1 MPEIATQ
8 TPDWMFRCQDCGET
22 TFDPQWEENV
32 KRSEALEEEHAVKVA
47 RDRSEWD
54 LRMAE
59 IDADNARR
67 FANPSKRKLL
77 PRPKPRFEHSF

>member
-1 MPEIATQ
+1 M
-8 TPDWMFRCQDCGET
+8 
-22 TFDPQWEENV
+22 
-32 KRSEALEEEHAVKVA
+32 EEEHAVKVA

-54 LRMAE
+54 IRMAE

-77 PRPKPRFEHSF
+77 PRPKKPRFEH